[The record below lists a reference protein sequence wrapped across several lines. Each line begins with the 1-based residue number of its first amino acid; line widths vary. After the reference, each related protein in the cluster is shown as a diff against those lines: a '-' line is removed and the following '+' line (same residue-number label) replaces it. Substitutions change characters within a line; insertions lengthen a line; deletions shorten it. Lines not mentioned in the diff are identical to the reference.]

1 MRSRIGWSHCP
12 QCSGQWGAEWGGHTV
27 PSCPQWGGH
36 TVPICPQLSPVVPNG
51 MVTLFSIVPSCP
63 QWSPAGLVLL
73 GPAQL
78 SVSWVVADVTP
89 QTQGW
94 DGGEASSPSQPVW
107 GPKCHGSSHSWTH
120 PKPHQICDCWAPGRA
135 WGGLGGSVCPPGDTL
150 TLCCVPQFGAI
161 RVRCLFTP
169 CHTSGHMCYFMWEDD
184 SPDAPALFSG
194 IPPCPRAPHGFW
206 GHSPCVLPV
215 GEPSTP
221 VPQVTPCSWGAAGSS
236 SRAQQSRCTPTSPKS
251 WALCPRTR

>member
-1 MRSRIGWSHCP
+1 MGWSHCP
-12 QCSGQWGAEWGGHTV
+12 QLSPVGWSHCPHLSPVIPSGPQWDGHTV
-27 PSCPQWGGH
+27 LN
-36 TVPICPQLSPVVPNG
+36 CPQLSPVA
-51 MVTLFSIVPSCP
+51 PSRVGAAGPCSALCVLGGCRCDP
-63 QWSPAGLVLL
+63 TDSRLGWRRGLVPIPACL
-73 GPAQL
+73 GSQMPWVQTQL
-78 SVSWVVADVTP
+78 DPP
-89 QTQGW
+89 QTPP
-94 DGGEASSPSQPVW
+94 DR
-107 GPKCHGSSHSWTH
+107 
-120 PKPHQICDCWAPGRA
+120 DCWAPGRA